1 MNVRSKKLASGFPEL
16 PEAADVE
23 AKKLFIKNFWWLEK
37 SSDQIFT

>member
-23 AKKLFIKNFWWLEK
+23 AKLKLFIKNFWWLEK
-37 SSDQIFT
+37 SSDQIF